1 MSRQLEVCTA
11 LTAGASDASAPFPP
25 AHSLHLQDAASG
37 GTAATLA
44 ALWELA
50 NGMRLPYIML
60 TGLGWQDLLYNV
72 PVQVCVA
79 VQ

>member
-1 MSRQLEVCTA
+1 VCTT
-11 LTAGASDASAPFPP
+11 LTAGTSDASALFPP
-25 AHSLHLQDAASG
+25 AQTLHLQEAASRG
-37 GTAATLA
+37 SAATLA